1 MEESY
6 RNDWLVFIGDE
17 IVKRTVKKKKVTL
30 FHRIEPLLYLAP
42 AFLVLGV
49 FVYYPFFKTI
59 GESFFLLNSMG
70 QIREFIGIENYV
82 NVLTKAADASYQ
94 REAILAN
101 NISNVDTPG
110 YKRKDLNFEG
120 VLSQELGRCKHQ
132 SLDKKIS
139 ELDTSKLTANVYTDH
154 SNYSYRMDGNN
165 VDIDTENVELASE
178 QIKYEALTSSISSQ
192 FSRMKSVL

>member
-1 MEESY
+1 MINS
-6 RNDWLVFIGDE
+6 
-17 IVKRTVKKKKVTL
+17 T
-30 FHRIEPLLYLAP
+30 
-42 AFLVLGV
+42 AFD
-49 FVYYPFFKTI
+49 
-59 GESFFLLNSMG
+59 
-70 QIREFIGIENYV
+70 YV

-132 SLDKKIS
+132 S
-139 ELDTSKLTANVYTDH
+139 NVYTDH

>member
-1 MEESY
+1 MINS
-6 RNDWLVFIGDE
+6 
-17 IVKRTVKKKKVTL
+17 T
-30 FHRIEPLLYLAP
+30 
-42 AFLVLGV
+42 AFD
-49 FVYYPFFKTI
+49 
-59 GESFFLLNSMG
+59 
-70 QIREFIGIENYV
+70 YV

-120 VLSQELGRCKHQ
+120 VLSQELQ

>member
-1 MEESY
+1 MINS
-6 RNDWLVFIGDE
+6 
-17 IVKRTVKKKKVTL
+17 T
-30 FHRIEPLLYLAP
+30 
-42 AFLVLGV
+42 AFD
-49 FVYYPFFKTI
+49 
-59 GESFFLLNSMG
+59 
-70 QIREFIGIENYV
+70 YV

-139 ELDTSKLTANVYTDH
+139 ELDTSKLTANQSLSMSLHRTRNQVLCMACQEP
-154 SNYSYRMDGNN
+154 SMRQ
-165 VDIDTENVELASE
+165 VWL
-178 QIKYEALTSSISSQ
+178 
-192 FSRMKSVL
+192 MKSLHYQMLPKQSQKMWG

>member
-1 MEESY
+1 MINS
-6 RNDWLVFIGDE
+6 
-17 IVKRTVKKKKVTL
+17 T
-30 FHRIEPLLYLAP
+30 
-42 AFLVLGV
+42 AFD
-49 FVYYPFFKTI
+49 
-59 GESFFLLNSMG
+59 
-70 QIREFIGIENYV
+70 YV

-139 ELDTSKLTANVYTDH
+139 EPDTLKLAGNVYTGP
-154 SNYSYRMDGNN
+154 SNFSYR
-165 VDIDTENVELASE
+165 DTENVELASE

>member
-1 MEESY
+1 MINS
-6 RNDWLVFIGDE
+6 
-17 IVKRTVKKKKVTL
+17 T
-30 FHRIEPLLYLAP
+30 
-42 AFLVLGV
+42 AFD
-49 FVYYPFFKTI
+49 
-59 GESFFLLNSMG
+59 
-70 QIREFIGIENYV
+70 YV

-154 SNYSYRMDGNN
+154 SNKSSVVYGMPRA
-165 VDIDTENVELASE
+165 I
-178 QIKYEALTSSISSQ
+178 YEAGVVDEVVTLSDVAKAIT
-192 FSRMKSVL
+192 KNVGVK

>member
-1 MEESY
+1 MINS
-6 RNDWLVFIGDE
+6 
-17 IVKRTVKKKKVTL
+17 T
-30 FHRIEPLLYLAP
+30 
-42 AFLVLGV
+42 AFD
-49 FVYYPFFKTI
+49 
-59 GESFFLLNSMG
+59 
-70 QIREFIGIENYV
+70 YV

-178 QIKYEALTSSISSQ
+178 QIKYEALTSSISAQ

>member
-1 MEESY
+1 MINS
-6 RNDWLVFIGDE
+6 
-17 IVKRTVKKKKVTL
+17 T
-30 FHRIEPLLYLAP
+30 
-42 AFLVLGV
+42 AFD
-49 FVYYPFFKTI
+49 
-59 GESFFLLNSMG
+59 
-70 QIREFIGIENYV
+70 YV

-178 QIKYEALTSSISSQ
+178 QIKYEALTSSISSL
-192 FSRMKSVL
+192 FSRMKSVV

>member
-1 MEESY
+1 MINS
-6 RNDWLVFIGDE
+6 
-17 IVKRTVKKKKVTL
+17 T
-30 FHRIEPLLYLAP
+30 
-42 AFLVLGV
+42 AFD
-49 FVYYPFFKTI
+49 
-59 GESFFLLNSMG
+59 
-70 QIREFIGIENYV
+70 YV

-165 VDIDTENVELASE
+165 VDIDTEIV
-178 QIKYEALTSSISSQ
+178 IKSLGKYINGNKLISGATILGDGDVALILDVNTL
-192 FSRMKSVL
+192 M

>member
-1 MEESY
+1 MINS
-6 RNDWLVFIGDE
+6 
-17 IVKRTVKKKKVTL
+17 T
-30 FHRIEPLLYLAP
+30 
-42 AFLVLGV
+42 AFD
-49 FVYYPFFKTI
+49 
-59 GESFFLLNSMG
+59 
-70 QIREFIGIENYV
+70 YV

-178 QIKYEALTSSISSQ
+178 QIKYEALTSSICLETVLIMDLKAMRSDLSVESQ
-192 FSRMKSVL
+192 R

>member
-1 MEESY
+1 MINS
-6 RNDWLVFIGDE
+6 
-17 IVKRTVKKKKVTL
+17 T
-30 FHRIEPLLYLAP
+30 
-42 AFLVLGV
+42 AFD
-49 FVYYPFFKTI
+49 
-59 GESFFLLNSMG
+59 
-70 QIREFIGIENYV
+70 YV
-82 NVLTKAADASYQ
+82 DVLTKAADASYQ
-94 REAILAN
+94 RESILAN

-165 VDIDTENVELASE
+165 VDIENENVMLAE
-178 QIKYEALTSSISSQ
+178 NQLKYQGLISCINQ
-192 FSRMKSVL
+192 EFTNLKTVMK

>member
-1 MEESY
+1 MINS
-6 RNDWLVFIGDE
+6 
-17 IVKRTVKKKKVTL
+17 T
-30 FHRIEPLLYLAP
+30 
-42 AFLVLGV
+42 AFD
-49 FVYYPFFKTI
+49 
-59 GESFFLLNSMG
+59 
-70 QIREFIGIENYV
+70 YV

-139 ELDTSKLTANVYTDH
+139 ELDIGITDGGPV
-154 SNYSYRMDGNN
+154 R
-165 VDIDTENVELASE
+165 LAS
-178 QIKYEALTSSISSQ
+178 ITV
-192 FSRMKSVL
+192 SRILWDVVGTECSVVIELDRPITDIVTETVT

>member
-1 MEESY
+1 MINS
-6 RNDWLVFIGDE
+6 
-17 IVKRTVKKKKVTL
+17 T
-30 FHRIEPLLYLAP
+30 
-42 AFLVLGV
+42 AFD
-49 FVYYPFFKTI
+49 
-59 GESFFLLNSMG
+59 
-70 QIREFIGIENYV
+70 YV

-120 VLSQELGRCKHQ
+120 VLSQKLGRCKHQ

-139 ELDTSKLTANVYTDH
+139 ELDTSKLNANVYTDH

-192 FSRMKSVL
+192 FSRMRSVL

>member
-1 MEESY
+1 MINS
-6 RNDWLVFIGDE
+6 
-17 IVKRTVKKKKVTL
+17 T
-30 FHRIEPLLYLAP
+30 
-42 AFLVLGV
+42 AFD
-49 FVYYPFFKTI
+49 
-59 GESFFLLNSMG
+59 
-70 QIREFIGIENYV
+70 YV

-165 VDIDTENVELASE
+165 VDIPKMSFHCCRLTLLSLSLAMVSFLL
-178 QIKYEALTSSISSQ
+178 Q
-192 FSRMKSVL
+192 M